1 MNKYIKNVLENAKQ
15 STPLISGANSAQ
27 KDIFLKNLELLINK
41 NSSLIIKEN
50 QKDLNTAIKNKQ
62 DAAFVD
68 RLRINKKTIE
78 SMCEGLK
85 NIHSLSDPIGNI
97 ENIQVRPN
105 GLKIGKMRVPLGTI
119 LMIYESRPN
128 VTIDAAALAVKSGN
142 CLILRGGSEA
152 INSNLYLA
160 NLITKSLEKSGLPKD
175 CVQVINDTNRDLV
188 QQLITAKDYI
198 DVIIPRG
205 GKGLI
210 KNISDNAKIP
220 VIKHLDGNCHIF
232 VDEFAS
238 MPMALKIVENAKT
251 QRYGTCNTLESLI
264 VHKKIASLFLPKIAK
279 IFKKHG
285 VEMRGCPETLS
296 ILPFINKAS
305 KEDFYEEYLAPIIS
319 IKSVSSLKTA
329 ISFINQHS
337 SKHTEAIITEN
348 YSNAQEFIKMI
359 DSSSVMVNASTRFA
373 DGFEYGLG
381 AEVGI
386 STDKFHARG
395 PVGLEGLT
403 SEKYVV
409 FGEGQL
415 RS

>member
-264 VHKKIASLFLPKIAK
+264 VHKKIASIFLPKIAK

-285 VEMRGCPETLS
+285 VEMRGCTETLS

-319 IKSVSSLKTA
+319 IKIVSSLKTA

-359 DSSSVMVNASTRFA
+359 DSSSVMVNTSTRFA

>member
-15 STPLISGANSAQ
+15 SSPLISGANSAQ
-27 KDIFLKNLELLINK
+27 KDIFLKNLELLIHK

-50 QKDLNTAIKNKQ
+50 QKDLNIAIKNKQ

-78 SMCEGLK
+78 SMCEGLR

-264 VHKKIASLFLPKIAK
+264 VHKNIASLFLPKIAK

-285 VEMRGCPETLS
+285 VEMRGCTETLS

-319 IKSVSSLKTA
+319 IKIVSSLKTA

>member
-78 SMCEGLK
+78 SMCKGLK

-264 VHKKIASLFLPKIAK
+264 VHKKIASIFLPKIAK

-319 IKSVSSLKTA
+319 IKTVSSLKTA

>member
-15 STPLISGANSAQ
+15 SSPLISGANSAQ

-78 SMCEGLK
+78 SMCEGLR

-220 VIKHLDGNCHIF
+220 VIKHLDVNCHIF

-264 VHKKIASLFLPKIAK
+264 VHKNIASLFLPKIAK

-285 VEMRGCPETLS
+285 VEMRGCTETLS

-319 IKSVSSLKTA
+319 IKIVSSLKTA

-359 DSSSVMVNASTRFA
+359 DSSSVMVNTSTRFA

>member
-264 VHKKIASLFLPKIAK
+264 VHKKIASIFLPKIAK

-285 VEMRGCPETLS
+285 VEIRGCTETLS

-319 IKSVSSLKTA
+319 IKTVSSLKTA

>member
-15 STPLISGANSAQ
+15 SSPLISGANSAQ

-264 VHKKIASLFLPKIAK
+264 VHKNIASLFLPKIAK

-285 VEMRGCPETLS
+285 VEMRGCTETLS

>member
-285 VEMRGCPETLS
+285 VEMRGCAETLS

>member
-68 RLRINKKTIE
+68 LLRINKKTIE
-78 SMCEGLK
+78 SMCEGLR

-264 VHKKIASLFLPKIAK
+264 VHKKIASIFLPKIAK
-279 IFKKHG
+279 IFRKHG

-319 IKSVSSLKTA
+319 IKTVSSLKTA

>member
-264 VHKKIASLFLPKIAK
+264 VHKKIASIFLPKIAK
-279 IFKKHG
+279 IFMKHG
-285 VEMRGCPETLS
+285 VEMRGCAETLS

-319 IKSVSSLKTA
+319 IKTVSSLKTA

>member
-264 VHKKIASLFLPKIAK
+264 VHKKIASIFLPKIAK

-285 VEMRGCPETLS
+285 VEMRGCAETLS

-319 IKSVSSLKTA
+319 IKIVSSLKTA

>member
-1 MNKYIKNVLENAKQ
+1 MDKYIKNLLVNAKKDSASIANAPSSSKNAFLSYLEKQ
-15 STPLISGANSAQ
+15 LISN
-27 KDIFLKNLELLINK
+27 KDEIISENKKDLSLAKKNKLEPAFIDR
-41 NSSLIIKEN
+41 LIISS
-50 QKDLNTAIKNKQ
+50 
-62 DAAFVD
+62 
-68 RLRINKKTIE
+68 KTID
-78 SMCEGLK
+78 SMCEGLR
-85 NIHSLSDPIGNI
+85 NVLSLNDPIGNI
-97 ENIQVRPN
+97 EKISVRPN
-105 GLKIGKMRVPLGTI
+105 GLKIGKMRVPLGVI
-119 LMIYESRPN
+119 LIIYESRPN
-128 VTIDAAALAVKSGN
+128 VTIDVAALAVKSGN
-142 CLILRGGSEA
+142 SVILRGGSEA
-152 INSNLYLA
+152 LHSNLFLGKLIQKALQLA
-160 NLITKSLEKSGLPKD
+160 KLPSNAVQIVNKAERSLVTE
-175 CVQVINDTNRDLV
+175 
-188 QQLITAKDYI
+188 LITAKDYI

-264 VHKKIASLFLPKIAK
+264 VHKNIASLFLPKIAK
-279 IFKKHG
+279 IFRKHG

>member
-1 MNKYIKNVLENAKQ
+1 
-15 STPLISGANSAQ
+15 
-27 KDIFLKNLELLINK
+27 
-41 NSSLIIKEN
+41 
-50 QKDLNTAIKNKQ
+50 
-62 DAAFVD
+62 
-68 RLRINKKTIE
+68 
-78 SMCEGLK
+78 MCEGLK

-264 VHKKIASLFLPKIAK
+264 VHKKIAGIFLPKIAK

-285 VEMRGCPETLS
+285 VEMRGCAETLS

-319 IKSVSSLKTA
+319 IKTVSSLKTA

>member
-78 SMCEGLK
+78 SMCEGLR

-264 VHKKIASLFLPKIAK
+264 VHKKIASIFLPKIAK

-285 VEMRGCPETLS
+285 VEMRGCTETLS

-319 IKSVSSLKTA
+319 IKIVSSLKTA

-359 DSSSVMVNASTRFA
+359 DSSSVMVNTSTRFA

>member
-97 ENIQVRPN
+97 ENIEVRPN

-264 VHKKIASLFLPKIAK
+264 VHKKIASIFLPKIAK

-285 VEMRGCPETLS
+285 VEMRGCAETLS

-319 IKSVSSLKTA
+319 IKTVSSLKRA

>member
-15 STPLISGANSAQ
+15 SSPLISGANSAQ

-97 ENIQVRPN
+97 ENIEVRPN

-264 VHKKIASLFLPKIAK
+264 VHKKIASIFLPKIAK

-285 VEMRGCPETLS
+285 VEMRGCAETLS

-319 IKSVSSLKTA
+319 IKTVSSLKTA

>member
-27 KDIFLKNLELLINK
+27 KDIFLKNLELLIHK

-264 VHKKIASLFLPKIAK
+264 VHKKIASIFLPKIAK

-285 VEMRGCPETLS
+285 VEMRGCAETLS

-319 IKSVSSLKTA
+319 IKIVSSLKTA

>member
-78 SMCEGLK
+78 SMCEGLR

-251 QRYGTCNTLESLI
+251 QRYVTCNTLESLI
-264 VHKKIASLFLPKIAK
+264 VHKNIASLFLPKIAK

-285 VEMRGCPETLS
+285 VEMRGCAGTLS

-319 IKSVSSLKTA
+319 IKTVSSLKTA

>member
-264 VHKKIASLFLPKIAK
+264 VHKNIASLFLPKIAK

-285 VEMRGCPETLS
+285 VEMRGCTETLS

-319 IKSVSSLKTA
+319 IKTVSSLKTA

>member
-78 SMCEGLK
+78 SMCEGLR

-264 VHKKIASLFLPKIAK
+264 VHKKIASIFLPKIAK

-285 VEMRGCPETLS
+285 VEMRGCTETLS

-319 IKSVSSLKTA
+319 IKTVSSLKTA

-359 DSSSVMVNASTRFA
+359 DSSSVMVNTSTRFA

>member
-78 SMCEGLK
+78 SMCKGLK
-85 NIHSLSDPIGNI
+85 NIHSLSDP
-97 ENIQVRPN
+97 
-105 GLKIGKMRVPLGTI
+105 IGKMRVPLGTI

-238 MPMALKIVENAKT
+238 MPMALRIVENAKT

-264 VHKKIASLFLPKIAK
+264 IHKNIASLFLPKISK
-279 IFKKHG
+279 IFNKHG

-296 ILPFINKAS
+296 ILPFIKKAS

-319 IKSVSSLKTA
+319 IKIVSSLKIA

-348 YSNAQEFIKMI
+348 YSHAQEFIKMI

>member
-97 ENIQVRPN
+97 ENIEVRPN

-264 VHKKIASLFLPKIAK
+264 VHKKIASIFLPKIAK
-279 IFKKHG
+279 IFRKHG

-319 IKSVSSLKTA
+319 IKTVSSLKTA

>member
-15 STPLISGANSAQ
+15 SSPLISGANSAQ
-27 KDIFLKNLELLINK
+27 KDIFLKNLELLLNK

-68 RLRINKKTIE
+68 RLKINKNIIE
-78 SMCEGLK
+78 SMCKGLR

-264 VHKKIASLFLPKIAK
+264 VHKNIASLFLPKIAK

-285 VEMRGCPETLS
+285 VEMRGCTETLS

-319 IKSVSSLKTA
+319 IKIVSSLKTA

-348 YSNAQEFIKMI
+348 YSNAQEFLKMI
-359 DSSSVMVNASTRFA
+359 DSSSVMVNTSTRFA

>member
-15 STPLISGANSAQ
+15 SSPLISGANSAQ
-27 KDIFLKNLELLINK
+27 KDIFLKNLELLIHK

-50 QKDLNTAIKNKQ
+50 QKDLNIAIKNKQ

-78 SMCEGLK
+78 SMCEGLR

-264 VHKKIASLFLPKIAK
+264 VHKNIASLFLPKIAK

-285 VEMRGCPETLS
+285 VEMRGCTETLS

-319 IKSVSSLKTA
+319 IKIVSSLKTA

-348 YSNAQEFIKMI
+348 YSNAQEFLKMI
-359 DSSSVMVNASTRFA
+359 DSSSVMVNTSTRFA

>member
-15 STPLISGANSAQ
+15 SSPLISGANSAQ
-27 KDIFLKNLELLINK
+27 KDIFLKNLELLIHK

-78 SMCEGLK
+78 SMCEGLR

-264 VHKKIASLFLPKIAK
+264 VHKNIASLFLPKIAK

-285 VEMRGCPETLS
+285 VEMRGCTETLS

-319 IKSVSSLKTA
+319 IKIVSSLKTA

-348 YSNAQEFIKMI
+348 YSNAQEFLKMI
-359 DSSSVMVNASTRFA
+359 DSSSVMVNTSTRFA